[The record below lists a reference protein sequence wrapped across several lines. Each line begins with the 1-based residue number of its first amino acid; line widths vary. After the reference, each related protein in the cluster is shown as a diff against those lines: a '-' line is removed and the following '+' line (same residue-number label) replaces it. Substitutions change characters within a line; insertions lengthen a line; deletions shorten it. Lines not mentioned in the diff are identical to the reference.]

1 MTGVE
6 FFIALIAL
14 AALWV
19 LFNVPILY
27 YTVGLNGLFFLLMG
41 NVFVGVLFIVLAV
54 DAHFWQERDRTPPAT
69 MDATPAPDK
78 PILSAQKLVATDESS
93 QGAGEGRDPDR
104 ETPAMRA
111 EEIVAAD
118 CSGQKACPEC
128 GDVFTVPNRF
138 DGHGQPKGVATTRIC
153 ARCLS
158 QRGKRVPVS

>member
-1 MTGVE
+1 ME

-41 NVFVGVLFIVLAV
+41 NVSVGLLQIVLAV
-54 DAHFWQERDRTPPAT
+54 AAHFWQKRDRTPPAT
-69 MDATPAPDK
+69 MDAPPAADK
-78 PILSAQKLVATDESS
+78 PILSAQKPTTTDECS
-93 QGAGEGRDPDR
+93 QGADGGRNPDR
-104 ETPAMRA
+104 EIPAVWSD
-111 EEIVAAD
+111 EVIGAD

-128 GDVFTVPNRF
+128 GDVFTVLNRF
-138 DGHGQPKGVATTRIC
+138 DDYGRPKGVATTRIC